1 MSAKVDIRGR
11 VLMVTKVD
19 VQGSSAVTWVYV
31 GKSQHSLVVLC
42 SESLYIYIFS
52 TGNEVKKL
60 FSTQRVKILIP
71 PEFLKILS

>member
-11 VLMVTKVD
+11 VLMATKVD

-31 GKSQHSLVVLC
+31 DRSRHTLVVSC
-42 SESLYIYIFS
+42 SKGLYIYIFS
-52 TGNEVKKL
+52 TGNKVKKL

-71 PEFLKILS
+71 PEFMKILS